1 MGRLVNLGK
10 QSQICIDPLSLS
22 KEPLVYLFNHL
33 FDNRETILR
42 SYCG

>member
-1 MGRLVNLGK
+1 MSYLVNLGK
-10 QSQICIDPLSLS
+10 QSQICIDPLSQI
-22 KEPLVYLFNHL
+22 KVPLVYLFNHL